1 MNKSRFKHSR
11 KEKQTMKR
19 LLSIITV
26 IGIAL
31 LSATTGYASE
41 SGHG

>member
-1 MNKSRFKHSR
+1 
-11 KEKQTMKR
+11 MKR
-19 LLSIITV
+19 LLSTITV

-41 SGHG
+41 IGHG